1 MDDGNSKR
9 ILSIDRA
16 AFLLLRVKKAF
27 KKKRQQRKDRI
38 LLLQNNEAITSAAK
52 YKRTPPPLLRSRTL
66 PAILQDKSNQVPK
79 FTTGNVPPPHIVA
92 AHAYLSPTISVA
104 TSEIS
109 LKLQQQ
115 QQQQPTTSSFYRFTR
130 FLNSK
135 PIATTP
141 LYTDETR
148 RLSWEKRIP
157 RSTSIDSMV
166 DLVWNANDNNPEQE
180 QCNPKNLT
188 VNNETPSRRESLLSP
203 RRTKHNENQENYNV
217 KSVPKDYSSNQMNQ
231 NKVVLANNQQIMS
244 QKMNKKHK
252 FRHSLKEV
260 PEQNLH
266 LHALFAAVEHGH
278 LDKVRTILESTDVDI
293 NSVNSDGLSTLDV
306 SVLSNNRSMT
316 KLLLQHGALSGPQ
329 SSDNL
334 GNYLNSLMFDA
345 EQKVHDLAG
354 LHENPIPQNYNTR
367 ASFSSIIG
375 SSSHSCTGT
384 ENDKQIG
391 LWERRIK
398 GLKRMILGWEQS
410 RPPDPPFSFTIDV
423 IGTSS
428 VMIKI
433 LEPTDD
439 SICTK
444 FKVQWS
450 SREDFSNIIGERLIT
465 EWNTFQGTMGANFY
479 INELIQGRRYY
490 FRACSGNIKGFGPY
504 KTSDPTSLIPSS
516 WRDIDRREHRFT
528 GRQRMLDELLTAVR
542 LNRPDDASEIP
553 DTSAQRRNP
562 KKKTTIKQLFS
573 AASKFQKNLRRGI
586 YLACIMYYD
595 DKILVTNED
604 FLPVIEIDETYPSN
618 FNNEYY
624 WLMKVSKHE
633 LTYIY
638 LMFYKFFII
647 QFLKIACTWDD
658 VKLLRS
664 DMEKNPTSAIHFRT
678 KLLGAVHQMQSALC
692 ISDLGQFYHKPL
704 RDSHGTVVL
713 CCIHNV
719 KNPKVSVLN
728 SRWVPINKI
737 QKKLT
742 MQLEDSSMNEI
753 LLNSIQEQ
761 INYNQT
767 SNVKLS
773 RGLYLGYL
781 KMQSSFEHISLVVP
795 TKTPNVLPHCKI
807 RDNPHISAE
816 EWSIIKSKEASNI
829 PLHFD
834 PLGAKPTEVQENFL
848 ESLTLSSNRLFKYMN
863 VTAENSL
870 LHRLFDVEVIELN
883 HDVSFLVI
891 CPPAD
896 SACAIPGQTDFL
908 LKRTDLMCLP
918 LIPFEMIHLRTY
930 QHNIIQKYSRLSC
943 IIELDVTVANQ
954 NHREAF
960 SSSEVQTTKER
971 LVKLQDLMNNLNTVW
986 KSVRWLMDVISFARD
1001 KDKNPE
1007 LDMKKILEFKIAQP
1021 NHILPHSHSA
1031 LLEPPSKDC
1040 RIKSPTRGSW
1050 PGPSTTNSLIPN
1062 SNTLLCPE
1070 HSKSEQQ
1077 LLISSPSS
1085 LGSRHLSVAS
1095 CLNSGSRKN
1104 SGDSAY
1110 SNYYS
1115 SCEQCDEIQPR
1126 LPPSKS
1132 EDTLVVIRKKG
1143 PTNLHRKRA
1152 TTTSNPTTM
1161 TTTSL
1166 AIDGQASVKSGSLI
1180 VHRKNVQSMIETEQS
1195 DLNTL
1200 TPNKTKLR
1208 VSHHPSNSNCSTS
1221 RKSDC
1226 KSEETLMKNSNDNSV
1241 DTDVETND
1249 TESSILQVFAAY
1261 DTGLASGTSLKL
1273 RCTQRTTAREVID
1286 LVVKQLNMA
1295 VVLKGKDGPVYEQLD
1310 NFCLVAVIGGAR
1322 ERCLRDDFKPLQL
1335 QNPWQK
1341 GKLYVRLKNDLLA
1354 AIEHSNR
1361 ETFLI

>member
-1 MDDGNSKR
+1 M
-9 ILSIDRA
+9 
-16 AFLLLRVKKAF
+16 
-27 KKKRQQRKDRI
+27 
-38 LLLQNNEAITSAAK
+38 
-52 YKRTPPPLLRSRTL
+52 
-66 PAILQDKSNQVPK
+66 
-79 FTTGNVPPPHIVA
+79 
-92 AHAYLSPTISVA
+92 
-104 TSEIS
+104 
-109 LKLQQQ
+109 
-115 QQQQPTTSSFYRFTR
+115 
-130 FLNSK
+130 
-135 PIATTP
+135 
-141 LYTDETR
+141 
-148 RLSWEKRIP
+148 
-157 RSTSIDSMV
+157 
-166 DLVWNANDNNPEQE
+166 
-180 QCNPKNLT
+180 
-188 VNNETPSRRESLLSP
+188 
-203 RRTKHNENQENYNV
+203 
-217 KSVPKDYSSNQMNQ
+217 
-231 NKVVLANNQQIMS
+231 
-244 QKMNKKHK
+244 
-252 FRHSLKEV
+252 
-260 PEQNLH
+260 
-266 LHALFAAVEHGH
+266 
-278 LDKVRTILESTDVDI
+278 
-293 NSVNSDGLSTLDV
+293 
-306 SVLSNNRSMT
+306 
-316 KLLLQHGALSGPQ
+316 
-329 SSDNL
+329 
-334 GNYLNSLMFDA
+334 
-345 EQKVHDLAG
+345 
-354 LHENPIPQNYNTR
+354 
-367 ASFSSIIG
+367 
-375 SSSHSCTGT
+375 
-384 ENDKQIG
+384 
-391 LWERRIK
+391 
-398 GLKRMILGWEQS
+398 
-410 RPPDPPFSFTIDV
+410 
-423 IGTSS
+423 
-428 VMIKI
+428 
-433 LEPTDD
+433 
-439 SICTK
+439 
-444 FKVQWS
+444 
-450 SREDFSNIIGERLIT
+450 
-465 EWNTFQGTMGANFY
+465 
-479 INELIQGRRYY
+479 
-490 FRACSGNIKGFGPY
+490 
-504 KTSDPTSLIPSS
+504 
-516 WRDIDRREHRFT
+516 
-528 GRQRMLDELLTAVR
+528 
-542 LNRPDDASEIP
+542 
-553 DTSAQRRNP
+553 
-562 KKKTTIKQLFS
+562 
-573 AASKFQKNLRRGI
+573 
-586 YLACIMYYD
+586 
-595 DKILVTNED
+595 
-604 FLPVIEIDETYPSN
+604 
-618 FNNEYY
+618 
-624 WLMKVSKHE
+624 
-633 LTYIY
+633 
-638 LMFYKFFII
+638 
-647 QFLKIACTWDD
+647 
-658 VKLLRS
+658 
-664 DMEKNPTSAIHFRT
+664 
-678 KLLGAVHQMQSALC
+678 
-692 ISDLGQFYHKPL
+692 
-704 RDSHGTVVL
+704 
-713 CCIHNV
+713 
-719 KNPKVSVLN
+719 LN

-742 MQLEDSSMNEI
+742 LQLEDSSMNEI

-816 EWSIIKSKEASNI
+816 EWSIIKSKEALNI

-863 VTAENSL
+863 VTADNSL

-943 IIELDVTVANQ
+943 IIELDVTVANH

-971 LVKLQDLMNNLNTVW
+971 LIKLQDLMNNLNMVW

-1021 NHILPHSHSA
+1021 NHLPHSHSA

-1095 CLNSGSRKN
+1095 CLNSGGSRKN
-1104 SGDSAY
+1104 SGDSIY

-1152 TTTSNPTTM
+1152 TTTSNPITAA
-1161 TTTSL
+1161 TTTAVL
-1166 AIDGQASVKSGSLI
+1166 DGQANLQVKSGSLI
-1180 VHRKNVQSMIETEQS
+1180 VHRKNIQSMIETTEQT
-1195 DLNTL
+1195 DNLL
-1200 TPNKTKLR
+1200 TPSKTKLR
-1208 VSHHPSNSNCSTS
+1208 VSHHPSNSNIASTNPFKRDIKKQMFEGS
-1221 RKSDC
+1221 DELTLVTFLKPTLNAIQNESHNRSYKDPLLIVEDEAIEMLSSPFRKTPAEQIQKQKNLTTNASTQQLFGNNMQFIRSNVHSKITDPICQNTDTQSVDWGTVTITEQTQTSNQTSDC
-1226 KSEETLMKNSNDNSV
+1226 SSSRQSDYQTEEMNLMKNNNDTITSTTTTSAT
-1241 DTDVETND
+1241 DTDDTND
-1249 TESSILQVFAAY
+1249 TSSESSILQVFAAY

>member
-1 MDDGNSKR
+1 
-9 ILSIDRA
+9 
-16 AFLLLRVKKAF
+16 
-27 KKKRQQRKDRI
+27 
-38 LLLQNNEAITSAAK
+38 
-52 YKRTPPPLLRSRTL
+52 
-66 PAILQDKSNQVPK
+66 
-79 FTTGNVPPPHIVA
+79 
-92 AHAYLSPTISVA
+92 
-104 TSEIS
+104 
-109 LKLQQQ
+109 
-115 QQQQPTTSSFYRFTR
+115 
-130 FLNSK
+130 
-135 PIATTP
+135 
-141 LYTDETR
+141 
-148 RLSWEKRIP
+148 
-157 RSTSIDSMV
+157 
-166 DLVWNANDNNPEQE
+166 
-180 QCNPKNLT
+180 
-188 VNNETPSRRESLLSP
+188 
-203 RRTKHNENQENYNV
+203 
-217 KSVPKDYSSNQMNQ
+217 
-231 NKVVLANNQQIMS
+231 
-244 QKMNKKHK
+244 
-252 FRHSLKEV
+252 
-260 PEQNLH
+260 
-266 LHALFAAVEHGH
+266 
-278 LDKVRTILESTDVDI
+278 
-293 NSVNSDGLSTLDV
+293 
-306 SVLSNNRSMT
+306 
-316 KLLLQHGALSGPQ
+316 
-329 SSDNL
+329 
-334 GNYLNSLMFDA
+334 
-345 EQKVHDLAG
+345 
-354 LHENPIPQNYNTR
+354 
-367 ASFSSIIG
+367 
-375 SSSHSCTGT
+375 
-384 ENDKQIG
+384 
-391 LWERRIK
+391 
-398 GLKRMILGWEQS
+398 
-410 RPPDPPFSFTIDV
+410 
-423 IGTSS
+423 
-428 VMIKI
+428 
-433 LEPTDD
+433 
-439 SICTK
+439 
-444 FKVQWS
+444 
-450 SREDFSNIIGERLIT
+450 
-465 EWNTFQGTMGANFY
+465 
-479 INELIQGRRYY
+479 
-490 FRACSGNIKGFGPY
+490 
-504 KTSDPTSLIPSS
+504 
-516 WRDIDRREHRFT
+516 
-528 GRQRMLDELLTAVR
+528 
-542 LNRPDDASEIP
+542 
-553 DTSAQRRNP
+553 
-562 KKKTTIKQLFS
+562 
-573 AASKFQKNLRRGI
+573 
-586 YLACIMYYD
+586 
-595 DKILVTNED
+595 
-604 FLPVIEIDETYPSN
+604 
-618 FNNEYY
+618 
-624 WLMKVSKHE
+624 
-633 LTYIY
+633 
-638 LMFYKFFII
+638 
-647 QFLKIACTWDD
+647 
-658 VKLLRS
+658 
-664 DMEKNPTSAIHFRT
+664 
-678 KLLGAVHQMQSALC
+678 
-692 ISDLGQFYHKPL
+692 
-704 RDSHGTVVL
+704 
-713 CCIHNV
+713 
-719 KNPKVSVLN
+719 
-728 SRWVPINKI
+728 
-737 QKKLT
+737 
-742 MQLEDSSMNEI
+742 MNEI
-753 LLNSIQEQ
+753 LLNSIEEQ

-816 EWSIIKSKEASNI
+816 EWSIIKSKEALNI

-863 VTAENSL
+863 VTADNSL

-1021 NHILPHSHSA
+1021 NHMQHSHSA
-1031 LLEPPSKDC
+1031 LLEPQSKDC

-1104 SGDSAY
+1104 SGDSNF

-1152 TTTSNPTTM
+1152 TTTSNPITLTTA
-1161 TTTSL
+1161 TTSTL
-1166 AIDGQASVKSGSLI
+1166 AIDGQTSIKSGSLI
-1180 VHRKNVQSMIETEQS
+1180 VHRKNVQSMIETEHS
-1195 DLNTL
+1195 DNTL

-1208 VSHHPSNSNCSTS
+1208 VSHHPSNSSTSTNPFKRDIIKKQMFEGASDELTLVTFLKPTLTAIQNESHNRSYKDPLLIVEDEAIEMLSSPFRKTPAEQTQKNITTTTTNASTQQHFGNNMQFIRSNVHSKITDPICQNTETQSIDWGTVTITEQTQTSNQTSDCSTS

-1226 KSEETLMKNSNDNSV
+1226 QTEETLIKHSNNNNNNNNDIDSNN
-1241 DTDVETND
+1241 DTDLDTNLD
-1249 TESSILQVFAAY
+1249 TSLSSSESSILQVFAAY